1 MTSSSA
7 APPIDTGLRG
17 IVVTDIVGSTEL
29 TARLGD
35 VAALELIRVH
45 DAIVRRAL
53 ARHDGREVKHI
64 GDGIMAAFGQVANAV
79 RAAADIQLQFQKYNS
94 EATESLRV
102 RIGIHAGE
110 PVADHNDLFGATVQM
125 AFRLCSE
132 AEGDVI
138 LVSELVR
145 ELSG

>member
-1 MTSSSA
+1 MRTLKLS
-7 APPIDTGLRG
+7 
-17 IVVTDIVGSTEL
+17 
-29 TARLGD
+29 
-35 VAALELIRVH
+35 ALELIRVH
-45 DAIVRRAL
+45 DAIVRRVL

-94 EATESLRV
+94 EGTESLRV

-125 AFRLCSE
+125 AFRLSVKPR
-132 AEGDVI
+132 GT
-138 LVSELVR
+138 
-145 ELSG
+145 

>member
-1 MTSSSA
+1 
-7 APPIDTGLRG
+7 LRG

-110 PVADHNDLFGATVQM
+110 PVADQTV
-125 AFRLCSE
+125 CS
-132 AEGDVI
+132 ARPYRWRSDCAAKSKGPIHPFADMGLRVFAI
-138 LVSELVR
+138 IFLGLRTKTS
-145 ELSG
+145 